1 MNFIFNLA
9 YREMRASWHRLL
21 FFFICIAIGVG
32 SIVALR
38 SLVQNLKTALVGDAR
53 SLMTA
58 DVQVSANASWNDETK
73 AALQRAYASPMVTAH
88 MDVLETATMARSGE
102 DWLGTPKMVE
112 LKAVQPGF
120 PLYGE
125 MVLADGQKF
134 SYDLLKDRGAL
145 VKQNLLTALGMK
157 VGETLKIGNLEF
169 TIRGVIEQE
178 PGNSMNAFSIGP
190 RVMIAY
196 EDAVAAGLTTFGSRA
211 RHRVLFKTKEGEMDR
226 LVTQLRDDLQ
236 SQSGITV
243 RSFRFSQDRLT
254 ESLNQ
259 VEDYLSLIGLV
270 ILVLGGIGISSVTR
284 VFVQQKMKTIAILK
298 TLGGRNARVLG
309 AYLVQVMALG
319 VVGSLFGL
327 LLAQL
332 LAWILPKYFVGILP
346 ASVEI
351 RLTWQAALQ
360 GLSIGLLVSLLF
372 SLLPLLQ
379 IRQIKPILVL
389 RQSDVAT
396 GKGFWRTL
404 FRRLAF
410 WRTQPPEGGTLNFD
424 WLRIVVGVFVVAGLL
439 GISTWQAGSIR
450 IGVIFL
456 IALAVMTF
464 VLNLTAIGLMKFVR
478 GFRRVPSFTVRQG
491 INSLYRPGN
500 QTKIILMA
508 VGLGVFFVVGVRSL
522 QLNLR
527 YELGV
532 DLESFKA
539 DMYLIDIQ
547 RDQRPAV
554 EEAIT
559 KFTGNKPD
567 IIPTIRARI
576 AAINGSEVNL
586 DRPRSNENRRENRSQ
601 NNGMLGREYVLT
613 YRAKLDDNEKIIA
626 GNFWDSTP
634 SAEPE
639 VSIEE
644 LLHDELG
651 LKVGDAMTFDVMGRK
666 ITARISNIRQVD
678 WRNAR
683 TGFLVVFR
691 PGSLDDAPAMFISA
705 IKGPPG
711 ATERAQLQRELVD
724 KAPNISVI
732 DVRDIIEV
740 ARGIVQKVSLAVSF
754 VGGFVFLSGMLILIG
769 SIAMTKFHRLYE
781 SAILKTLGAKK
792 KLIVWT
798 LLVEYGVLGLLAG
811 LIGSVAAIGLTWAI
825 AEKGLKLKW
834 HFIPSVNL
842 IGVGATLVLVTLVG
856 VLSSWDVMVKKP
868 LGILRNE

>member
-9 YREMRASWHRLL
+9 YREIRASWHRLL

-58 DVQVSANASWNDETK
+58 DVQISSNNPWSAETK
-73 AALQRAYASPMVTAH
+73 AALQRIYASPMVTAH
-88 MDVLETATMARSGE
+88 IDVLETATMARSGE

-120 PLYGE
+120 PFYGE
-125 MVLADGQKF
+125 MVLADGKPF
-134 SYDLLKDRGAL
+134 SYDLMKDHGAL
-145 VKQNLLTALGMK
+145 VKQTLLTALGLK
-157 VGETLKIGNLEF
+157 VGETIKIGNLEF

-196 EDAVAAGLTTFGSRA
+196 DDAVAAGLTAFGSRA
-211 RHRVLFKTKEGEMDR
+211 RHRVLFKTREGDLDQ
-226 LVTQLRDDLQ
+226 LVNKLRSDLAV
-236 SQSGITV
+236 QSGITV

-254 ESLNQ
+254 ESLTQ

-284 VFVQQKMKTIAILK
+284 VFVQQKMKTIAVLK

-309 AYLVQVMALG
+309 AYLVQVLTLG
-319 VVGSLFGL
+319 LFGSLFGL
-327 LLAQL
+327 LLAQTM
-332 LAWILPKYFVGILP
+332 AWVLPKYFEEILP
-346 ASVEI
+346 PSVDI
-351 RLTWQAALQ
+351 HLTWQASLQ
-360 GLSIGLLVSLLF
+360 GVVIGLLVSLLF

-389 RQSDVAT
+389 RSADT
-396 GKGFWRTL
+396 ISGKR
-404 FRRLAF
+404 
-410 WRTQPPEGGTLNFD
+410 FD
-424 WLRIVVGVFVVAGLL
+424 WVQIAVGILVVAGLL
-439 GISTWQAGSIR
+439 VISSWQAGSFK

-456 IALAVMTF
+456 IALAVMTL
-464 VLNLTAIGLMKFVR
+464 VLNLTATGLMKLVR
-478 GFRRVPSFTVRQG
+478 GFRHVPSFTVRQG

-500 QTKIILMA
+500 QTRIILMA

-532 DLESFKA
+532 DLENFKA

-547 RDQRPAV
+547 GDQRPAV
-554 EEAIT
+554 EETVA
-559 KFTGNKPD
+559 KFTGSKPEV
-567 IIPTIRARI
+567 IPTVRARI
-576 AAINGSEVNL
+576 AAINGGEVNL
-586 DRPRSNENRRENRSQ
+586 DRPRSNDTRRENRGQ
-601 NNGMLGREYVLT
+601 NAGMLGREYVLT
-613 YRAKLDDNEKIIA
+613 YRAKLEDNEKIVA
-626 GNFWDSTP
+626 GNIWEPTP
-634 SAEPE
+634 SREPE

-644 LLHDELG
+644 MMHDELG
-651 LKVGDAMTFDVMGRK
+651 LNVGDTMTFDVLGRK
-666 ITARISNIRQVD
+666 ITARVTSIRRVD

-683 TGFLVVFR
+683 TGFLVIFR
-691 PGSLDDAPAMFISA
+691 PGPLDDAPTMYISA
-705 IKGPPG
+705 IKGP
-711 ATERAQLQRELVD
+711 ADTTARAQLQRELVD
-724 KAPNISVI
+724 KAPNISVV
-732 DVRDIIEV
+732 DVRDIIEI
-740 ARGIVQKVSLAVSF
+740 ARAIVRKVSLAVSF
-754 VGGFVFLSGMLILIG
+754 VGGFVFLSGLLILIG

-811 LIGSVAAIGLTWAI
+811 LIGSMAAIGLTWAI
-825 AEKGLKLKW
+825 AEKALKINW
-834 HFIPSVNL
+834 RFIPSVNL
-842 IGVGATLVLVTLVG
+842 IGVAATLVLVVLVG
-856 VLSSWDVMVKKP
+856 VLSSWDVMIKKP

>member
-58 DVQVSANASWNDETK
+58 DVQVSANNPWNEETK
-73 AALQRAYASPMVTAH
+73 AALERAYTSPLIEAH
-88 MDVLETATMARSGE
+88 IDVLETATMARSGE

-112 LKAVQPGF
+112 LKAVQQGF
-120 PLYGE
+120 PFYGE
-125 MVLADGQKF
+125 MILADGQKF
-134 SYDLLKDRGAL
+134 SYELLKDRGAL
-145 VKQNLLTALGMK
+145 VKQNLLTALGLK
-157 VGETLKIGNLEF
+157 IGETLKIGELEF

-178 PGNSMNAFSIGP
+178 PGNTMNAFSIGP

-211 RHRVLFKTKEGEMDR
+211 RHRVLFKTKEGQMDR
-226 LVTQLRDDLQ
+226 LVTQLRNEIK
-236 SQSGITV
+236 SQPGVVV

-254 ESLNQ
+254 QSLNQ

-270 ILVLGGIGISSVTR
+270 ILVLGGIGIFSVTR

-298 TLGGRNARVLG
+298 TLGGQNSRVLG
-309 AYLVQVMALG
+309 AYLVQVMVLG

-346 ASVEI
+346 PSVEI
-351 RLTWQAALQ
+351 RLTWQAAIQ

-389 RQSDVAT
+389 RSSEVPS
-396 GKGFWRTL
+396 GRK
-404 FRRLAF
+404 
-410 WRTQPPEGGTLNFD
+410 FD
-424 WLRIVVGVFVVAGLL
+424 LLKITVGIFVVLGLL
-439 GISTWQAGSIR
+439 GISSWQAGSFK
-450 IGVIFL
+450 IGGIFL
-456 IALAVMTF
+456 IALAAMTL
-464 VLNLTAIGLMKFVR
+464 VLNLTATGLMKFVR
-478 GFRRVPSFTVRQG
+478 GFRRIPSFTVRQG

-500 QTKIILMA
+500 QTRIILMA

-527 YELGV
+527 EELGV
-532 DLESFKA
+532 DLENFKA

-554 EEAIT
+554 EEAIA
-559 KFTGNKPD
+559 KFTGEKPE

-586 DRPRSNENRRENRSQ
+586 DSSRSNENRRENRGQ
-601 NNGMLGREYVLT
+601 NAGMLGREYVLT
-613 YRAKLDDNEKIIA
+613 YRANLDDNETIIA
-626 GNFWDSTP
+626 GKFWTP
-634 SAEPE
+634 ESSPEPE

-644 LLHDELG
+644 LMNEELG
-651 LKVGDAMTFDVMGRK
+651 LNVGDVMTFDVLGRK
-666 ITARISNIRQVD
+666 IAARVTSIRRVD

-691 PGSLDDAPAMFISA
+691 PGALDDAPAMYISA
-705 IKGPPG
+705 IKGP
-711 ATERAQLQRELVD
+711 AETAARSQLQRELVD
-724 KAPNISVI
+724 KAPNISVV
-732 DVRDIIEV
+732 DVRDIIEI

-754 VGGFVFLSGMLILIG
+754 VGGFVFLSGLLILIG

-811 LIGSVAAIGLTWAI
+811 LIGSAAAIGLTWAI
-825 AEKGLKLKW
+825 AEEALKINW
-834 HFIPSVNL
+834 RFIPSVNL
-842 IGVGATLVLVTLVG
+842 IGVVATLVVVILVG
-856 VLSSWDVMVKKP
+856 VISSWDVMVKKP